1 MYPVGKN
8 RLFYESKSDIEK
20 TVEVEFLNPD
30 LQLSDKLPM
39 IHANSFTYYI
49 DIWFR
54 QYGPYLVKV
63 YEGGIE
69 KHKEILNVTRPGI
82 ILYPKEKYFI

>member
-1 MYPVGKN
+1 VYPVGKN
-8 RLFYESKSDIEK
+8 RLFYESKSDVEKDVKIEI
-20 TVEVEFLNPD
+20 LNPD

-39 IHANSFTYYI
+39 IYAGNFTYYI

-63 YEGGIE
+63 YEYGVE

-82 ILYPKEKYFI
+82 ILYPEERYYI